1 MTLRTV
7 FFGTPEFAVPSLAAL
22 HEVTRVVGVVCQ
34 PDRRSG
40 RGMKLQASPVK
51 VKATELGVPIYQ
63 PLRVKSGE
71 LESWLR
77 QLQPDVAVVAAY
89 GRILPAAVLAVPKH
103 GCLNLHASLLPSY
116 RGAAPIQWAL
126 MHGQTETGISLMH
139 MDEGMDTG
147 AVYAVRPLAIA
158 PGTNAGQLTAAL
170 AAVAAD
176 VVKHELL
183 GAVAG
188 RLIAVPQDHASA
200 TLAPPISRQDLCI
213 DWARP
218 NVDILNQVRAF
229 APTPGAFTW
238 AGERRLKILEA
249 GLGSSGQQGTPGE
262 ILKTERV
269 TSIEVAC
276 GKGTLELLRAGVEGR
291 NVQAARDLINGRV
304 IEVGQHLG
312 LGGGAP

>member
-1 MTLRTV
+1 MRAV
-7 FFGTPEFAVPSLAAL
+7 FFGTPEFAVPSLSAL
-22 HEVTRVVGVVCQ
+22 HEATRVIGVVCQ

-51 VKATELGVPIYQ
+51 VKATELGVPVYQ
-63 PLRVKSGE
+63 PLRVKNGE

-103 GCLNLHASLLPSY
+103 GCLNLHASILPSY

-126 MHGQTETGISLMH
+126 MQGQSETGISLMH

-147 AVYAVRPLAIA
+147 AVYAVRPLAIS
-158 PGTNAGQLTAAL
+158 PGMNAGQLTAAL
-170 AAVAAD
+170 ADVAAD

-183 GAVAG
+183 DAVAG

-200 TLAPPISRQDLCI
+200 TFAPPISRQDLCI
-213 DWARP
+213 DWGRS

-229 APTPGAFTW
+229 APTPGAFTL

-249 GLGSSGQQGTPGE
+249 GLGSSGQQGPPGE
-262 ILKTERV
+262 VLKTGRL
-269 TSIEVAC
+269 TSVEVAC
-276 GKGTLELLRAGVEGR
+276 GNGTLELLRAGVEGR
-291 NVQAARDLINGRV
+291 NMQAARDLINGRL
-304 IEVGQHLG
+304 IEVGQRLG
-312 LGGGAP
+312 SAVGRREQ